1 MKLKKGRRQCQD
13 ILVVLVLLQHS
24 PTMRQGELAL
34 IGDAGDGWCVF
45 PHSYHRVQD
54 KASPPPGPLA
64 LPGVHFCVADLML
77 SLSPF
82 CADEATCISGTGQLL
97 QGWWLSTPS
106 LGASLSVLGFRNPT
120 EQAVGKQQSAGNR
133 GQSHGLGA
141 CVPSAVALGSIS
153 CCWCLLLP
161 PQAGHVGVVAATP
174 LPHPPHA
181 FPCPCS
187 QPEARL
193 QAGKHGSVTCPVW
206 GSWMDT
212 PATHHLERWHGWS
225 PVGLWSG
232 ALRRNLGEVVHQFM
246 LPMET
251 PAWGISKIPSLS
263 KAEASPSWFP
273 KAIQDAGAFP
283 NPSKGWEEGHWW
295 PEHAPWVQ
303 WPAGVFK
310 GGSSHTQQGEEP
322 GLFLA

>member
-193 QAGKHGSVTCPVW
+193 QAGKHGSVTCPVLRELD
-206 GSWMDT
+206 GHPSY
-212 PATHHLERWHGWS
+212 S
-225 PVGLWSG
+225 P
-232 ALRRNLGEVVHQFM
+232 LGEM
-246 LPMET
+246 AWME
-251 PAWGISKIPSLS
+251 
-263 KAEASPSWFP
+263 PSWTVIWCSQ
-273 KAIQDAGAFP
+273 KE
-283 NPSKGWEEGHWW
+283 SWR
-295 PEHAPWVQ
+295 
-303 WPAGVFK
+303 
-310 GGSSHTQQGEEP
+310 GSSSIHVTHGNTSMGDFQNP
-322 GLFLA
+322 LSF